1 MEESSGSDFDDDEDP
16 DKIQVPGMFLLL
28 SRWGEISFLFF
39 LGGGMNLSAAAGIL
53 ESRDGKSK
61 QESTSQGESKLPN
74 VLAANKPVPNMPPGA
89 YDMMRNQ
96 QSK

>member
-16 DKIQVPGMFLLL
+16 DKIQVPGKFVAFSFCGSNSFHLL
-28 SRWGEISFLFF
+28 

-53 ESRDGKSK
+53 ESRDGKNK

-74 VLAANKPVPNMPPGA
+74 VMAANKSLANMPPGA
-89 YDMMRNQ
+89 YDMMRNP
-96 QSK
+96 QSE